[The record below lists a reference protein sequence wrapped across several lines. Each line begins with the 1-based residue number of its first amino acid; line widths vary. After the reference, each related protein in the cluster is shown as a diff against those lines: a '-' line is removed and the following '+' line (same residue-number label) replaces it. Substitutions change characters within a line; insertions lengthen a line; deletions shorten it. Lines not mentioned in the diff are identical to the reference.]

1 MPPKGKKKATARR
14 QEPPRQPERR
24 QEPPRQPER
33 RQEPPRQPERRQE
46 TADRFT
52 LVLPPE
58 LSNLPP
64 RQAPASQSE
73 TTLPLRQAP
82 ASQSGTNTQ
91 SLQPRQAPASQ
102 SGTTTQSLQP
112 RQAPA
117 SQSEATFQPPLPR
130 QAPAT
135 LLSSQETIETV
146 PSRLQSQQ
154 SAHLEVISS
163 QESITSRV
171 QNQLLLS
178 QTPELFDEPIRGG
191 DYDTSLN
198 YRVEDEHQ
206 FGESS
211 TAGMVRGAILEADT
225 RPTIPSA
232 SNRPERSTPR
242 RERRQSSER
251 ASTERSITPYRRYVP
266 YRNPNPLEF
275 RGLADERSGEI
286 SPYQY
291 RPRVREPSLPVD
303 ASNNEGKYNLLRKFS
318 RYFLINFLLT
328 FLAYL
333 RGRIDELSRQLN
345 NANDELRELRTTFG
359 QVTSYNELL
368 VRENAEL
375 KRKLKGKGKGKGR
388 ARDDDDEPEDEDAG
402 DSRQIKRQRR
412 VTHSSEEDDEVE
424 DERARVSL
432 NSY

>member
-33 RQEPPRQPERRQE
+33 RQEPPRQPERHQE
-46 TADRFT
+46 TGDRFT

-64 RQAPASQSE
+64 RQAS
-73 TTLPLRQAP
+73 

-154 SAHLEVISS
+154 SAHLEMISS

-211 TAGMVRGAILEADT
+211 TAGMVRVGILEADT
-225 RPTIPSA
+225 RPTI
-232 SNRPERSTPR
+232 
-242 RERRQSSER
+242 
-251 ASTERSITPYRRYVP
+251 
-266 YRNPNPLEF
+266 
-275 RGLADERSGEI
+275 
-286 SPYQY
+286 
-291 RPRVREPSLPVD
+291 
-303 ASNNEGKYNLLRKFS
+303 
-318 RYFLINFLLT
+318 
-328 FLAYL
+328 
-333 RGRIDELSRQLN
+333 
-345 NANDELRELRTTFG
+345 
-359 QVTSYNELL
+359 
-368 VRENAEL
+368 
-375 KRKLKGKGKGKGR
+375 
-388 ARDDDDEPEDEDAG
+388 
-402 DSRQIKRQRR
+402 
-412 VTHSSEEDDEVE
+412 H
-424 DERARVSL
+424 
-432 NSY
+432 

>member
-1 MPPKGKKKATARR
+1 M
-14 QEPPRQPERR
+14 
-24 QEPPRQPER
+24 
-33 RQEPPRQPERRQE
+33 
-46 TADRFT
+46 
-52 LVLPPE
+52 
-58 LSNLPP
+58 PP
-64 RQAPASQSE
+64 RQASASQSE
-73 TTLPLRQAP
+73 TTIPPRQAP

-91 SLQPRQAPASQ
+91 PRQAPASQ
-102 SGTTTQSLQP
+102 SG
-112 RQAPA
+112 
-117 SQSEATFQPPLPR
+117 ATFQPPLPR

-211 TAGMVRGAILEADT
+211 TAGMVRGAILEADA

-275 RGLADERSGEI
+275 RGLADERSGKI

-345 NANDELRELRTTFG
+345 NANDELRDLRTNFG

-388 ARDDDDEPEDEDAG
+388 ARDDDDESEDEDAG
-402 DSRQIKRQRR
+402 DSRQIKQQRR
-412 VTHSSEEDDEVE
+412 VTHSSEEDEEVE

>member
-1 MPPKGKKKATARR
+1 MPPKGKKKATTRR
-14 QEPPRQPERR
+14 QEPPRQPERRQEPPKQPERR

-82 ASQSGTNTQ
+82 ASQSETTLQPRQAPASQSGTTTQSLQPRQAPASQSGTTTQ

-154 SAHLEVISS
+154 SAHLEMISS

-178 QTPELFDEPIRGG
+178 QMPELFDEPIRGG
-191 DYDTSLN
+191 DYDTWLN
-198 YRVEDEHQ
+198 YRVEEEHQ

-211 TAGMVRGAILEADT
+211 TAGMVRGAILKADT

-232 SNRPERSTPR
+232 SNRPERSTP
-242 RERRQSSER
+242 
-251 ASTERSITPYRRYVP
+251 
-266 YRNPNPLEF
+266 
-275 RGLADERSGEI
+275 
-286 SPYQY
+286 
-291 RPRVREPSLPVD
+291 
-303 ASNNEGKYNLLRKFS
+303 
-318 RYFLINFLLT
+318 
-328 FLAYL
+328 
-333 RGRIDELSRQLN
+333 
-345 NANDELRELRTTFG
+345 
-359 QVTSYNELL
+359 
-368 VRENAEL
+368 
-375 KRKLKGKGKGKGR
+375 
-388 ARDDDDEPEDEDAG
+388 
-402 DSRQIKRQRR
+402 
-412 VTHSSEEDDEVE
+412 
-424 DERARVSL
+424 
-432 NSY
+432 

>member
-33 RQEPPRQPERRQE
+33 RQEPPRQPERRQK

-64 RQAPASQSE
+64 RQAPASQS
-73 TTLPLRQAP
+73 
-82 ASQSGTNTQ
+82 G
-91 SLQPRQAPASQ
+91 
-102 SGTTTQSLQP
+102 
-112 RQAPA
+112 
-117 SQSEATFQPPLPR
+117 ATFQPPLPR

-211 TAGMVRGAILEADT
+211 TAGMVRGAILEED
-225 RPTIPSA
+225 P
-232 SNRPERSTPR
+232 
-242 RERRQSSER
+242 
-251 ASTERSITPYRRYVP
+251 
-266 YRNPNPLEF
+266 
-275 RGLADERSGEI
+275 
-286 SPYQY
+286 
-291 RPRVREPSLPVD
+291 
-303 ASNNEGKYNLLRKFS
+303 
-318 RYFLINFLLT
+318 
-328 FLAYL
+328 AY
-333 RGRIDELSRQLN
+333 
-345 NANDELRELRTTFG
+345 
-359 QVTSYNELL
+359 Y
-368 VRENAEL
+368 
-375 KRKLKGKGKGKGR
+375 
-388 ARDDDDEPEDEDAG
+388 
-402 DSRQIKRQRR
+402 
-412 VTHSSEEDDEVE
+412 
-424 DERARVSL
+424 
-432 NSY
+432 

>member
-1 MPPKGKKKATARR
+1 MLPKGKKVTARHQEPSRQPERR
-14 QEPPRQPERR
+14 QEPPRQPECR

-64 RQAPASQSE
+64 RQAPASQS
-73 TTLPLRQAP
+73 
-82 ASQSGTNTQ
+82 GTNTQ

-117 SQSEATFQPPLPR
+117 SQSEATFQLPLPR

-154 SAHLEVISS
+154 SAHLEMISS

-178 QTPELFDEPIRGG
+178 QMPELFDEPIRGG

-232 SNRPERSTPR
+232 SNRPERSTSV
-242 RERRQSSER
+242 ESVDS
-251 ASTERSITPYRRYVP
+251 
-266 YRNPNPLEF
+266 PL
-275 RGLADERSGEI
+275 
-286 SPYQY
+286 
-291 RPRVREPSLPVD
+291 
-303 ASNNEGKYNLLRKFS
+303 
-318 RYFLINFLLT
+318 
-328 FLAYL
+328 
-333 RGRIDELSRQLN
+333 
-345 NANDELRELRTTFG
+345 
-359 QVTSYNELL
+359 NELL
-368 VRENAEL
+368 PKEA
-375 KRKLKGKGKGKGR
+375 
-388 ARDDDDEPEDEDAG
+388 
-402 DSRQIKRQRR
+402 
-412 VTHSSEEDDEVE
+412 
-424 DERARVSL
+424 
-432 NSY
+432 

>member
-14 QEPPRQPERR
+14 QEPPRQPERRQEPPRQPECR

-73 TTLPLRQAP
+73 TTIPPRQAP

-91 SLQPRQAPASQ
+91 PRQAPASQ
-102 SGTTTQSLQP
+102 SG
-112 RQAPA
+112 
-117 SQSEATFQPPLPR
+117 ATFQPPLPR

-211 TAGMVRGAILEADT
+211 TAGMVRGAILEADA

-345 NANDELRELRTTFG
+345 NANDELRDLRTTFG

-388 ARDDDDEPEDEDAG
+388 AWDDDDESEDEDAG

-412 VTHSSEEDDEVE
+412 VTHSSEEDEEVE

>member
-73 TTLPLRQAP
+73 TT
-82 ASQSGTNTQ
+82 
-91 SLQPRQAPASQ
+91 
-102 SGTTTQSLQP
+102 
-112 RQAPA
+112 
-117 SQSEATFQPPLPR
+117 PPPR

-178 QTPELFDEPIRGG
+178 QMPELFDEPIRGG
-191 DYDTSLN
+191 NYDTSLN
-198 YRVEDEHQ
+198 YRVEDEHLIWRI
-206 FGESS
+206 
-211 TAGMVRGAILEADT
+211 V
-225 RPTIPSA
+225 
-232 SNRPERSTPR
+232 NC
-242 RERRQSSER
+242 
-251 ASTERSITPYRRYVP
+251 RY
-266 YRNPNPLEF
+266 
-275 RGLADERSGEI
+275 G
-286 SPYQY
+286 
-291 RPRVREPSLPVD
+291 
-303 ASNNEGKYNLLRKFS
+303 
-318 RYFLINFLLT
+318 
-328 FLAYL
+328 
-333 RGRIDELSRQLN
+333 
-345 NANDELRELRTTFG
+345 
-359 QVTSYNELL
+359 
-368 VRENAEL
+368 
-375 KRKLKGKGKGKGR
+375 
-388 ARDDDDEPEDEDAG
+388 
-402 DSRQIKRQRR
+402 
-412 VTHSSEEDDEVE
+412 
-424 DERARVSL
+424 
-432 NSY
+432 

>member
-1 MPPKGKKKATARR
+1 MLPKGKKKATARCQEPPRQPERRQEPPRQPERRQEPPRQPERR

-73 TTLPLRQAP
+73 TTI
-82 ASQSGTNTQ
+82 
-91 SLQPRQAPASQ
+91 QPRQAPASQ
-102 SGTTTQSLQP
+102 SG
-112 RQAPA
+112 
-117 SQSEATFQPPLPR
+117 ATFQPPLPR

-191 DYDTSLN
+191 DYVTSLN

-211 TAGMVRGAILEADT
+211 TAGMVRGAILEADA

-275 RGLADERSGEI
+275 RRLADERSEEI
-286 SPYQY
+286 
-291 RPRVREPSLPVD
+291 
-303 ASNNEGKYNLLRKFS
+303 
-318 RYFLINFLLT
+318 
-328 FLAYL
+328 
-333 RGRIDELSRQLN
+333 
-345 NANDELRELRTTFG
+345 
-359 QVTSYNELL
+359 
-368 VRENAEL
+368 
-375 KRKLKGKGKGKGR
+375 
-388 ARDDDDEPEDEDAG
+388 
-402 DSRQIKRQRR
+402 
-412 VTHSSEEDDEVE
+412 
-424 DERARVSL
+424 
-432 NSY
+432 

>member
-1 MPPKGKKKATARR
+1 MPPKGKKKATARRQELPRQPERR

-24 QEPPRQPER
+24 QEPPKQPER

-117 SQSEATFQPPLPR
+117 SQSEATFQPPLSR

-198 YRVEDEHQ
+198 YRVEDKHQ

-211 TAGMVRGAILEADT
+211 TAGMVRGAILEADA
-225 RPTIPSA
+225 RPTIPLA
-232 SNRPERSTPR
+232 ANRLERP
-242 RERRQSSER
+242 
-251 ASTERSITPYRRYVP
+251 
-266 YRNPNPLEF
+266 
-275 RGLADERSGEI
+275 
-286 SPYQY
+286 
-291 RPRVREPSLPVD
+291 
-303 ASNNEGKYNLLRKFS
+303 
-318 RYFLINFLLT
+318 T
-328 FLAYL
+328 F
-333 RGRIDELSRQLN
+333 I
-345 NANDELRELRTTFG
+345 
-359 QVTSYNELL
+359 
-368 VRENAEL
+368 
-375 KRKLKGKGKGKGR
+375 
-388 ARDDDDEPEDEDAG
+388 
-402 DSRQIKRQRR
+402 
-412 VTHSSEEDDEVE
+412 
-424 DERARVSL
+424 
-432 NSY
+432 

>member
-1 MPPKGKKKATARR
+1 MPPKGKKKATARRQEPPRQPERR

-73 TTLPLRQAP
+73 TTIPPRQAP

-91 SLQPRQAPASQ
+91 PRQAPASQ
-102 SGTTTQSLQP
+102 SG
-112 RQAPA
+112 
-117 SQSEATFQPPLPR
+117 ATFQPPLPR

-211 TAGMVRGAILEADT
+211 TAGMVRGAILEADA
-225 RPTIPSA
+225 RPTIPLA

-251 ASTERSITPYRRYVP
+251 ASTERSITPYCRYVP

-345 NANDELRELRTTFG
+345 NANDELRDLRTTFG

-388 ARDDDDEPEDEDAG
+388 ARDDDDESEDEDAG

-412 VTHSSEEDDEVE
+412 VTHSSEEDEEVE

>member
-1 MPPKGKKKATARR
+1 MPPKGKKKATTRR

-82 ASQSGTNTQ
+82 ASQSETTLQPRQAPASQSGTTTQSLQPRQAPASQSGTTTQSLQPRQAPASQSGTTTQ

-154 SAHLEVISS
+154 SAHLEMISS

-211 TAGMVRGAILEADT
+211 TAGMVRGTILEADT
-225 RPTIPSA
+225 WPTIPSA
-232 SNRPERSTPR
+232 SNRPERSTPI
-242 RERRQSSER
+242 ESVNS
-251 ASTERSITPYRRYVP
+251 
-266 YRNPNPLEF
+266 PL
-275 RGLADERSGEI
+275 
-286 SPYQY
+286 
-291 RPRVREPSLPVD
+291 
-303 ASNNEGKYNLLRKFS
+303 
-318 RYFLINFLLT
+318 
-328 FLAYL
+328 
-333 RGRIDELSRQLN
+333 
-345 NANDELRELRTTFG
+345 
-359 QVTSYNELL
+359 NELL
-368 VRENAEL
+368 P
-375 KRKLKGKGKGKGR
+375 KG
-388 ARDDDDEPEDEDAG
+388 A
-402 DSRQIKRQRR
+402 
-412 VTHSSEEDDEVE
+412 
-424 DERARVSL
+424 
-432 NSY
+432 

>member
-1 MPPKGKKKATARR
+1 MPPKGKKKATARRQEPPRQPERR

-73 TTLPLRQAP
+73 TTIPPRQAP

-91 SLQPRQAPASQ
+91 PRQAPASQ
-102 SGTTTQSLQP
+102 SG
-112 RQAPA
+112 
-117 SQSEATFQPPLPR
+117 ATFQPPLPR

-211 TAGMVRGAILEADT
+211 TAGMVRGAILEADA

-333 RGRIDELSRQLN
+333 RERIDELSRQLN
-345 NANDELRELRTTFG
+345 NANDELHDLRTTFG

-388 ARDDDDEPEDEDAG
+388 ARDDDDESEDEDAG

-412 VTHSSEEDDEVE
+412 VTHSSEEDEEVK
-424 DERARVSL
+424 DD
-432 NSY
+432 SY